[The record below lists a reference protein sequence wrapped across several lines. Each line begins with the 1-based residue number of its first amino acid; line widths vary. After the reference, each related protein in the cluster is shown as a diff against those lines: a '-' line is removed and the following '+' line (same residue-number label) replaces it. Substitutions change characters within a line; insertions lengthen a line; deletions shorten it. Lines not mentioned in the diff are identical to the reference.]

1 VGVRYGFCTLLETG
15 GSPTGVGSA
24 SKEGLMSRHVQ
35 IPPALG
41 AVALITFAVI
51 LPTIGLLVLVMV
63 ASFFHSR

>member
-1 VGVRYGFCTLLETG
+1 
-15 GSPTGVGSA
+15 
-24 SKEGLMSRHVQ
+24 MSRHVQ